1 VKTRFLSYFNQPYPF
16 NSEPKKYLKV
26 VVIFGVFV
34 AGFLYTFKPFGI
46 SSAQGNHDLW
56 ISLSF
61 GAVTFLSLLILLVLF
76 QSFPKVFN
84 DDKWTLGKELF
95 FSALNFFFVGNAN
108 FLFMKYGCY
117 RVDGYIDYGGMMFA
131 TFAVGFFP
139 YTFLLLISHLRNLKL
154 NMSRAEGLTSELR
167 HAERS
172 EAIPQELKVI
182 LEGQNDKEEVKIN
195 PKDIILISSSGNYI
209 EVYFI
214 KNLALER
221 KVLRGSLS
229 KIEESLLEFD
239 FFFRCHRTHLVN
251 LERVEEVKGN
261 SQGYR
266 LAFGQDI
273 HDIPV
278 ARTKN
283 HEFRELI
290 SSLAS

>member
-1 VKTRFLSYFNQPYPF
+1 
-16 NSEPKKYLKV
+16 
-26 VVIFGVFV
+26 
-34 AGFLYTFKPFGI
+34 
-46 SSAQGNHDLW
+46 
-56 ISLSF
+56 
-61 GAVTFLSLLILLVLF
+61 
-76 QSFPKVFN
+76 
-84 DDKWTLGKELF
+84 
-95 FSALNFFFVGNAN
+95 
-108 FLFMKYGCY
+108 
-117 RVDGYIDYGGMMFA
+117 
-131 TFAVGFFP
+131 
-139 YTFLLLISHLRNLKL
+139 
-154 NMSRAEGLTSELR
+154 MSRAEGLTSELR